1 MSPTRFSVRVA
12 ARFAEDGVDTIDL
25 EVMASNAEARAVYA
39 RWGFRDEVL
48 VLAAPVAALVERLG
62 VEAPTTSFGS
72 IHVQTDDVDVILK
85 AVEMFVPR
93 LLGRSTGSIV
103 TQPRGGYVTVYDD
116 ACDRDPA
123 MLRRLAKEIS
133 ARTGLVVIAVGV
145 EQEAL
150 VRMILLDRGGIVDEY
165 ASVPEFH
172 GPLPPGEVVALNA
185 NPVVV
190 ERYTGA
196 AQAAVRA
203 ATPVARVPSDLPPA
217 RELLAGLASRARAR
231 RAPSTAGPTCPRTTR
246 RSGSSADVGTPADR
260 RAAVPVLRARPDRAR
275 REGHRVRDGR
285 DRPGRSPAWV
295 YELNPIG
302 KVPVLERDG
311 LGAAGVGRDQRVPR
325 GGLPRAAA
333 PPARIATQRAN
344 ARLLI
349 FRHDDFTD
357 PYYALRRK
365 EAGAEV
371 AFAGELEALDATPC
385 RGRPISPGKAFGLA
399 DIAYVPWVLRA
410 RDLLGVSF
418 ESYPSLVDW
427 LARLAERPSI
437 QAELEVIAAL

>member
-1 MSPTRFSVRVA
+1 MTVRSATLDDRGIIETLWLAFVAEVPPLEHEDVDQATGLAEVRTIVESGLGWVAERNGAAIGFALARRRGARVA
-12 ARFAEDGVDTIDL
+12 RITDLYVVPTERRAGVADSLLRAVAVRLAEDGVGTVDL
-25 EVMASNAEARAVYA
+25 EVMASNAAARAVYA
-39 RWGFRDEVL
+39 RWGFRDEAL

-62 VEAPTTSFGS
+62 VEASPTSFGS

-203 ATPVARVPSDLPPA
+203 ASPVASVPSDLPPA
-217 RELLAGLASRARAR
+217 RELLAGLAGVLGLDGTEYGWADV
-231 RAPSTAGPTCPRTTR
+231 
-246 RSGSSADVGTPADR
+246 SADDQAIR
-260 RAAVPVLRARPDRAR
+260 I
-275 REGHRVRDGR
+275 VR
-285 DRPGRSPAWV
+285 
-295 YELNPIG
+295 
-302 KVPVLERDG
+302 
-311 LGAAGVGRDQRVPR
+311 
-325 GGLPRAAA
+325 
-333 PPARIATQRAN
+333 
-344 ARLLI
+344 
-349 FRHDDFTD
+349 
-357 PYYALRRK
+357 
-365 EAGAEV
+365 
-371 AFAGELEALDATPC
+371 
-385 RGRPISPGKAFGLA
+385 
-399 DIAYVPWVLRA
+399 
-410 RDLLGVSF
+410 
-418 ESYPSLVDW
+418 
-427 LARLAERPSI
+427 
-437 QAELEVIAAL
+437 